1 MPVLEVLDEGA
12 GSVLVLRVKG
22 GRQGGIDPAQ
32 VAARAREI
40 VRRNGTLRL
49 LVLVDRIGLLEAAS
63 LRSHLSIVAGLA
75 EDVERVAIVGDQGWL
90 KGALRSAPSG
100 RSEVRL
106 FPSAHLAEAR
116 AWIGLDAA

>member
-12 GSVLVLRVKG
+12 GPVLALRVKG
-22 GRQGGIDPAQ
+22 GRQAGIDPAQ

-40 VRRNGTLRL
+40 VRRNGTLSL
-49 LVLVDRIGLLEAAS
+49 LVIVDRIGLLEAAS

-90 KGALRSAPSG
+90 KGAVRSAPGG

-106 FPSAHLAEAR
+106 FPSVHLTEAR
-116 AWIGLDAA
+116 AWKGLDAV